1 MTWHFTITSDMR
13 EKLGLSGN
21 ELLIYAV
28 IAGYSA
34 NGQGCYYGNQD
45 YLSELTGTTRR
56 TVNKVLQDLV
66 DRGLIVKVGQWS
78 NKDNRTCH
86 YEVVGMCEEI
96 SHICEKNLH
105 TMSEKSSH
113 TQEPN
118 QDKEEKYINNKYNN
132 KYILHLLDCGCTE
145 ESIDDWLAARKAK
158 HSVPVNQ
165 SVINYLEREAATA
178 NISVAKAVS
187 IAAECGWQNFTAK
200 WYFDRIRLPESDR
213 PKQSVYERNLAEMRR
228 GGLIDDNGNLV

>member
-1 MTWHFTITSDMR
+1 MR
-13 EKLGLSGN
+13 ETLGLQGN
-21 ELLIYAV
+21 ALLVYAV

-34 NGQGCYYGNQD
+34 NGQGCYYGNLE
-45 YLSELTGTTRR
+45 YLCQLTGCSRR
-56 TVNKVLQDLV
+56 TVIRTLQELVEQKFIKKVN
-66 DRGLIVKVGQWS
+66 QWDG
-78 NKDNRTCH
+78 NLNRTCH
-86 YEVVGMCEEI
+86 YEV
-96 SHICEKNLH
+96 
-105 TMSEKSSH
+105 EKSMGANSTPIRVPNSH
-113 TQEPN
+113 PMGDTVAPSQEPN
-118 QDKEEKYINNKYNN
+118 QDKEQKYINNKYNN
-132 KYILHLLDCGCTE
+132 KYIDILLDCGCSE

-158 HSVPVNQ
+158 RSVPVNQ

-200 WYFDRIRLPESDR
+200 WYFDRIRLPKSER

>member
-13 EKLGLSGN
+13 EKLGLTGN

-86 YEVVGMCEEI
+86 YEVAGMCEKN

-105 TMSEKSSH
+105 TMGEKSSH
-113 TQEPN
+113 TQEPY

-132 KYILHLLDCGCTE
+132 KYILYLLDCGCSE

>member
-13 EKLGLSGN
+13 ETLGLQGN
-21 ELLIYAV
+21 ALLVYAV

-34 NGQGCYYGNQD
+34 NGQGCYYGNLE
-45 YLSELTGTTRR
+45 YLCQLTGCSRATVCR
-56 TVNKVLQDLV
+56 TLKDLV
-66 DRGLIVKVGQWS
+66 EQKFIKKVNQWDGNL
-78 NKDNRTCH
+78 NKTCF
-86 YEVVGMCEEI
+86 YEVDGEGLKMRPIESQNETHKGRKMRP
-96 SHICEKNLH
+96 S
-105 TMSEKSSH
+105 
-113 TQEPN
+113 QEPN

-158 HSVPVNQ
+158 HSGPVNQ

-178 NISVAKAVS
+178 NISIAKAVS

-200 WYFDRIRLPESDR
+200 WYFDRIRLPESER

>member
-13 EKLGLSGN
+13 EKLGLTGN

-86 YEVVGMCEEI
+86 YEVAGMCEKN

-105 TMSEKSSH
+105 TMGEKSSH
-113 TQEPN
+113 TQEPY
-118 QDKEEKYINNKYNN
+118 QDKEEKYNNKYNN
-132 KYILHLLDCGCTE
+132 KYILYLLDSGCTE